1 MLEDGNIVAWGA
13 EEAEEDGEAV
23 GVRQRWSDAHRK
35 ARARNSTRTL
45 FKPAGCSEM
54 SRNASRWQSLSR
66 KRERVQCE
74 TVPPLQLP
82 QCCEMDLDMT
92 PHPEHSGRPQNS
104 HEKQVRR
111 DAKALVQ
118 RVSCTS
124 HSRPASRPSFR
135 LVALKAM
142 HSIWTGLKASL
153 HRHSGESVRIAPAAL
168 PGGEKCVCVPP
179 SQRVSRGLSVEG
191 RERRGRDK
199 GRGNL
204 TVVVVQSR
212 AWTVAEVWLVYIT
225 GNSKKVFAKILK
237 EASLTYWTV

>member
-1 MLEDGNIVAWGA
+1 M
-13 EEAEEDGEAV
+13 

-66 KRERVQCE
+66 KWERVQCE
-74 TVPPLQLP
+74 TVPPLPPP

-153 HRHSGESVRIAPAAL
+153 LRHSGESLRVAPAAL

-179 SQRVSRGLSVEG
+179 SQRVSGGLSVEG

-199 GRGNL
+199 GRGDL
-204 TVVVVQSR
+204 TVVVAQSR
-212 AWTVAEVWLVYIT
+212 APTVAEVWLGYIT
-225 GNSKKVFAKILK
+225 GNSQRYLLK
-237 EASLTYWTV
+237 F